1 LSAAFFNFFNHGFVR
16 VAVAIP
22 EARVADPKFNVERTI
37 ALMHEAAES
46 AASLVVFPD
55 LGLSSYTCDDLFH
68 QESRAKGKLQAQE
81 LVHPRHAV

>member
-1 LSAAFFNFFNHGFVR
+1 MSATFFNFFNHGFVR
-16 VAVAIP
+16 VA
-22 EARVADPKFNVERTI
+22 VADPKFNVERTI

-68 QESRAKGKLQAQE
+68 QKSRAKGKLQAQE